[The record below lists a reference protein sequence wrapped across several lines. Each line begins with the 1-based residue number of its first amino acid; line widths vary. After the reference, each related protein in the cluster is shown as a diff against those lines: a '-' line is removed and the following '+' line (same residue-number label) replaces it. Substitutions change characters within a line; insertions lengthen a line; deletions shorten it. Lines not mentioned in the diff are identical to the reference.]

1 MSNIPEILNVISG
14 EYDYWVPLKRI
25 PDDATI
31 VDEVKTISCDTR
43 DFALGWNFKK
53 PEPYKKADCGLE
65 YRTNEGLKRARRI
78 ENSKALGDYLIEHGE
93 IVPWLKKLCE
103 KSGGYDEDW
112 RYLTASVDGCDGWD
126 IKYIRFVRHDNGRFM
141 VCNAYWHP
149 IKWRKV
155 LDNIKI
161 ED

>member
-14 EYDYWVPLKRI
+14 EYDDWVPLQRI
-25 PDDATI
+25 DDEATI
-31 VDEVKTISCDTR
+31 VDDVQTISCDTR

-53 PEPYKKADCGLE
+53 PEPYKKAECGLKV
-65 YRTNEGLKRARRI
+65 RSNEGLARVQRI
-78 ENSKALGDYLIEHGE
+78 AQSKSLGDYLIEPGE

-112 RYLTASVDGCDGWD
+112 RYLAADVKDCMDWD
-126 IKYIRFVRHDNGRFM
+126 IKYIRFIRHDCEHFM
-141 VCNAYWHP
+141 VCNAYWYP

-155 LDNIKI
+155 LENIKI
-161 ED
+161 D